1 VLITIVLC
9 KEKLAQLINNKCSK
23 KYWNIIHHTSYL
35 LGIIQ
40 NTLENYVL
48 ATTTTTTITTT
59 KYGYTYNKFTAL
71 LNKLLK

>member
-1 VLITIVLC
+1 MFKKTLEYNTS
-9 KEKLAQLINNKCSK
+9 KE
-23 KYWNIIHHTSYL
+23 YL

-48 ATTTTTTITTT
+48 ATTTTTITTT